1 MHVNY
6 ANSKNKFL
14 GRILQDFVRP
24 FCDRSGVSDLS
35 VRAHD
40 SQFMIFGSSRSV
52 IFLSFCHRQP
62 VIVMLS
68 LSVCHD
74 VKFVPSLVHLVSE
87 VAEEV
92 FGFVQ
97 CAILWRYVRFESTC
111 AKSGFEVVDVISFR
125 RLLTDLRWMKYC
137 FRSVLD
143 DPTQFFFAQ
152 IKFFQSFFFI
162 KLT

>member
-52 IFLSFCHRQP
+52 ILLSFCHHF
-62 VIVMLS
+62 VIVSLSLSFCPCRSVIVTLS

-74 VKFVPSLVHLVSE
+74 VKFVPSLAYLVSE

-97 CAILWRYVRFESTC
+97 CAILWRYV
-111 AKSGFEVVDVISFR
+111 
-125 RLLTDLRWMKYC
+125 
-137 FRSVLD
+137 
-143 DPTQFFFAQ
+143 
-152 IKFFQSFFFI
+152 
-162 KLT
+162 